1 MSWSNQGGN
10 GGQGGPW
17 GGRGSG
23 GPQPPD
29 IEDLLRQGQ
38 DRFRSM
44 FPGGSRRGLVLALFV
59 VIGIWLASGFYR
71 VLPDEQGVVLRF
83 GEWILPTKP
92 PGLHYHLPYPVE
104 QAMTPKV
111 TRVNRIEVGFRS
123 AVDSRN
129 SGILRE
135 VFEESLMLTGD
146 ENIVSVNFTVFW
158 VINDAGKFLF
168 NIRNPVET
176 VKAAAESAMREIVGQ
191 KPIARAFAEGR
202 QQIEQEAHAL
212 LQGILDSYESGIHIT
227 QVQLQKVDPPG
238 EVIDSFRDV
247 QRARADLERKRNE
260 AETYRNDIIPRARG
274 AAEAKVQEA
283 EGYRQEI
290 IARAQ
295 GDASRFL
302 AVYEEYRKAKKVTEQ
317 RLYLETME
325 EIFSNAEKVIID
337 SGASGGQGVVP
348 YLPLPEVQKRM
359 KGNSGKGAAE

>member
-17 GGRGSG
+17 GRGPSG
-23 GPQPPD
+23 QQPPD

-38 DRFRSM
+38 DRFRNM
-44 FPGGSRRGLVLALFV
+44 FSGGSRRGLVLALFV
-59 VIGIWLASGFYR
+59 VAGLWLASGFYR

-92 PGLHYHLPYPVE
+92 PGLHYHIPYPVE
-104 QAMTPKV
+104 QAITPKV

-123 AVDSRN
+123 TNEFRDTGV
-129 SGILRE
+129 LRE
-135 VFEESLMLTGD
+135 VLEESLMLTGD

-158 VINDAGKFLF
+158 VISDAGKFLF
-168 NIRNPVET
+168 NMRSPAET
-176 VKAAAESAMREIVGQ
+176 VKAVAESAMREIVGQ

-202 QQIEQEAHAL
+202 QQIEQEAHTL
-212 LQGILDSYESGIHIT
+212 LQDVLNTYESGVHIT

-274 AAEAKVQEA
+274 AAEAKIQEA

-290 IARAQ
+290 IARAE
-295 GDASRFL
+295 GDSSRFL
-302 AVYEEYRKAKKVTEQ
+302 AVYKEYRKAEKVTEQ

-325 EIFSNAEKVIID
+325 EIFSNVDKVIVD
-337 SGASGGQGVVP
+337 AGASGGSGVVP
-348 YLPLPEVQKRM
+348 YLPLPEVQKRI
-359 KGNSGKGAAE
+359 KGKSGKGAAE

>member
-1 MSWSNQGGN
+1 
-10 GGQGGPW
+10 
-17 GGRGSG
+17 
-23 GPQPPD
+23 
-29 IEDLLRQGQ
+29 
-38 DRFRSM
+38 M
-44 FPGGSRRGLVLALFV
+44 FSGGSRRGLVLALFV
-59 VIGIWLASGFYR
+59 VIGIWLSSGFYR

-104 QAMTPKV
+104 QALTPKV

-129 SGILRE
+129 SNVLRE
-135 VFEESLMLTGD
+135 VYEESLMLTGD

-158 VINDAGKFLF
+158 VISDAGKFLF
-168 NIRNPVET
+168 NIRSPAET
-176 VKAAAESAMREIVGQ
+176 VKSASESAMREIVGQ

-212 LQGILDSYESGIHIT
+212 LQGILDSYESGIQIT

-290 IARAQ
+290 IARAE

-302 AVYEEYRKAKKVTEQ
+302 AVYEEYRKAEKVTEQ

-325 EIFSNAEKVIID
+325 EVFGNAEKVIID
-337 SGASGGQGVVP
+337 SGASGSSGVVP

-359 KGNSGKGAAE
+359 KGDSGKGGAE